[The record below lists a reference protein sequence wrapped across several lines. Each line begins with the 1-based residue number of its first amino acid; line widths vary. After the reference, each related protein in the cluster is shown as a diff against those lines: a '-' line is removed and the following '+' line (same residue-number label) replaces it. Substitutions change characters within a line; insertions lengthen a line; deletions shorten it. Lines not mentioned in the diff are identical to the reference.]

1 MSQSDTNVVVLCGR
15 LTRDAEAVGQDG
27 SIAKF
32 RLAVNSRVK
41 QGEEWGEQAHFFDV
55 TKFKAGGLVP
65 HLTKGKQVNVVGR
78 LEFREWETDGQKRNA
93 VGVVAND
100 LTFVGGK
107 SPDSEAAAPAPDPE
121 PDWVNDGAPE

>member
-1 MSQSDTNVVVLCGR
+1 MAQSDTNVVVLCGR
-15 LTRDAEAVGQDG
+15 LTRDAEAVGNDG

-32 RLAVNSRVK
+32 RIAVNARVK
-41 QGEEWGEQAHFFDV
+41 DGEDWTEKAHFFDV

-78 LEFREWETDGQKRNA
+78 LEFREWEGENGKRNA

-107 SPDSEAAAPAPDPE
+107 SQDAESTPAAEPE
-121 PDWVNDGAPE
+121 PDWVNE